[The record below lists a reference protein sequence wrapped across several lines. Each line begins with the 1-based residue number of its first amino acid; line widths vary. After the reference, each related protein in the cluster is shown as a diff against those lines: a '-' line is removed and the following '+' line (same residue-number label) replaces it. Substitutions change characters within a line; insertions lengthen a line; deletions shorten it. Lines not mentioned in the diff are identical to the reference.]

1 MSWFS
6 RIFATNKI
14 GHELILS
21 PEQLQIF
28 KAWQKLPAADL
39 HCSHRRSRYVV
50 VDVEA
55 SGLDTSKDRLIAI
68 GALAL
73 VDGTIDFNDAFQV
86 VLRQD
91 QVSSNANIL
100 IHGIGGSTQRAGV
113 DPVEALLSFLCYIGN
128 SPLVAYHA
136 FFDQAMIDKAMGD
149 YLGTELGQT
158 WIDLAWVLP
167 GLFDFTTGNRVELDD
182 WLELFGIDNFL
193 RHNAVS
199 DAYATARLLQVIVAA
214 AVNQGANS
222 PRSLIKMETAR
233 RRLYESL

>member
-1 MSWFS
+1 MAWFS
-6 RIFATNKI
+6 RLLAINKARQ
-14 GHELILS
+14 EVILS
-21 PEQLQIF
+21 PEQRQLI
-28 KAWQKLPAADL
+28 KAWRQLPATDL
-39 HCSHRRSRYVV
+39 DLSHRRSRYVV

-55 SGLDTSKDRLIAI
+55 SGLDTNKDHLISI

-73 VDGTIDFNDAFQV
+73 VDGMIDFNDAFQV

-91 QVSSNANIL
+91 QVSSSENIL
-100 IHGIGGSTQRAGV
+100 IHGIGGTTQSAGE
-113 DPVEALLSFLCYIGN
+113 DPVEALLAFLRYIGN

-136 FFDQAMIDKAMGD
+136 FFDQAMIDKATGD
-149 YLGTELGQT
+149 YLGMELGQT

-167 GLFDFTTGNRVELDD
+167 SLFDFQTGNRVELDD

-199 DAYATARLLQVIVAA
+199 DAYATARLLQVVVAA
-214 AVNQGANS
+214 AIQQGADS
-222 PRSLIKMETAR
+222 PESFIKIEKAR